1 MSQFKIST
9 RVIGLLSLMAL
20 LLVLVGVTG
29 LTGMN
34 RSNSSL
40 QTVYVDRVVPLA
52 GLAEVQRLMLRNRL
66 AVANAIAFAQ
76 PEHTRRYVQE
86 IENNTKTVAKVW
98 DAYKITYL
106 TPEEARLAKDWELA
120 RTRYLDEGLMPAV
133 NAMRSNDLEEAR
145 RLALEKM
152 HPLWDPVRDGM
163 HALQQLQVDVAKQEY
178 EAAIASFQFISA
190 LCIASIVAGVLIAAV
205 VGLALVRNLSRSLNQ
220 AIQITES
227 VAHGDLSRPI
237 EVRGQD
243 EVAQLLRAF
252 SSMQQSL
259 VKVVSKVRQGAEG
272 VCTASAEIATGNAD
286 LSARTENQAS
296 ALQQTAASME
306 QLGSAVQHNADN
318 ALQANQLAISASQVA
333 QRGGEVVSQMV
344 HTMKEIHLSSQKIGD
359 IIGVIDG
366 IAFQTNILALNAAV
380 EAARA
385 GEQGRG
391 FAVVAGEVRAL
402 AGRSAE
408 AAKEIKTLI
417 TDSVQRVEQGSSL
430 VDQAGQ
436 TMDEVVGAI
445 QRVSDIVSEISAAT
459 GQQSTGVG
467 QVGEAVTQM
476 DHTTQQNAALVEEM
490 AAAATGLKNQ
500 AQELVQAVSV
510 FRLDGRAALDA
521 PTMSAVRSTSPL
533 SSAKRPA
540 PASLSNRSGA
550 SSKALTGSVS
560 VRDNPP
566 EARQSSAQASA
577 KFVQDLSVIG
587 RASPSAAAKPQPAA
601 HNDSDWE
608 TF

>member
-1 MSQFKIST
+1 MNQFKIST

-29 LTGMN
+29 LTGMS

-52 GLAEVQRLMLRNRL
+52 ELAEVQRLMLRNRL

-86 IENNTKTVAKVW
+86 IETNTKTVAKVW

-120 RTRYLDEGLMPAV
+120 RTRYLDEALMPAV
-133 NAMRSNDLEEAR
+133 NAMRNNDLDEAR

-163 HALQQLQVDVAKQEY
+163 NALQQLQVDVARQEY
-178 EAAIASFQFISA
+178 EAAITSFQFTSA
-190 LCIASIVAGVLIAAV
+190 FCIAAIVAGVLIAAL
-205 VGLALVRNLSRSLNQ
+205 VGLALVRSISRSLNQ
-220 AIQITES
+220 AIQVTEL
-227 VAHGDLSRPI
+227 VALGDLSRPI

-259 VKVVSKVRQGAEG
+259 IKVVSKVRQGAEG
-272 VCTASAEIATGNAD
+272 VSTASAEIAVGNAD

-296 ALQQTAASME
+296 ALQQTSASME
-306 QLGSAVQHNADN
+306 QLGSAVHHNADN

-510 FRLDGRAALDA
+510 FRLDGRAALEA
-521 PTMSAVRSTSPL
+521 SPL
-533 SSAKRPA
+533 SAVKPMSPLPSAMRPA
-540 PASLSNRSGA
+540 RASHSSRSGV
-550 SSKALTGSVS
+550 SPKTLTGAVS

-566 EARQSSAQASA
+566 EAKQSSAHASA
-577 KFVQDLSVIG
+577 KFVQDLSGIG
-587 RASPSAAAKPQPAA
+587 RAAPSAATKPQPAA